1 MKTKREIE
9 RDILK
14 KVYKE
19 IAKKYNEE
27 NISCLIPERIIFETV
42 MQAYIKERE

>member
-19 IAKKYNEE
+19 IAKKYNKE

>member
-19 IAKKYNEE
+19 IADKYNEE